1 MTALAKQDGRP
12 TNERGWNAE
21 ETLREASSQPGR
33 KFSKEAAGFQ
43 VRGAPPQVCGA
54 CRLYLRDPE
63 SEMGGCQVVEGS
75 IHWASTSALYIGAE
89 DEAEAVLKQDGN
101 FRPGS
106 TFTPPKPADRE
117 VAGRFDIDELWTWAE
132 DKIPVA
138 IEPKHNGIRAIA
150 EKSGTEVRLWF
161 EGSPDVNRLASLPQR
176 VIDSLNLIDSDF
188 VLDLDVGIVSRGARL
203 PRSELQR
210 LNDARVELGEGERI
224 VLTTFDL
231 PFAGEDFH
239 GRPFSERRDALEE
252 FFATHLSGKGDDLF
266 ELSPVRWVESRREF
280 EAAVR
285 WAVRQERSEGAMAKA
300 AGGLYDL
307 DGSTTSQ
314 AKLKR
319 VAELKVVVLD
329 VQRNRDGTFSYTA
342 GLAPS
347 EEPIWEN
354 VVELDGQQFIEL
366 GETVATNVRARP
378 GDVLTV
384 QVLELIPD
392 GDRLVWSGATVLD
405 RDQSLDEPFSSN
417 QSIQLAERARV
428 LQKDADQFLPATM
441 PTRAARVV
449 FVTTDP
455 SPLELARDEALVG
468 EAGRVFTE
476 AYLGSLG
483 IEKEDVAVIPA
494 IPIPVSTG
502 RPSTSEAV
510 QWRGW
515 VRKQLEIAGGGGVV
529 VVALG
534 RVARGACGELADFTL
549 PHPAAVLKR
558 GDLGEVARK
567 SKAIKRAI
575 LGLPAADARRAPSV
589 KKDEGESWERNWHE
603 MFPPSGEG
611 EFVLNRT
618 GQAIEKGE
626 MKFDGRAIHLLNL
639 GNMNGEDLQWLAI
652 AQSAPHIVK
661 SAETDSD
668 SKNIET
674 VKGTYQVGVWRE
686 SSIEFFL
693 KGSGGLTGRYL
704 FARSEEGTGDR
715 RPWTLR
721 KSEDHTPIAEKE
733 DIEKVLAELRNKR
746 QKWLVWGKPGQRPQK
761 INVRTGRVE
770 KNIRIPI
777 AKADQS
783 KGIIYGVV
791 LDPYQADLHGDWIPS
806 ADVEEAAHR
815 FMERGQKVN
824 LRHRDKL
831 DAVVMESTLVHYPS
845 EEDYRKAMAGED
857 HSIYEMPYGDQTVR
871 SGTWILGVKVKD
883 PKARKQAESGELD
896 AFSIEGLGIRRPAK
910 RSEVPR
916 VRIIPLKP
924 SA

>member
-12 TNERGWNAE
+12 TNDRGWDAE
-21 ETLREASSQPGR
+21 QTLREASSQPGR
-33 KFSKEAAGFQ
+33 KFSKEAADFRT
-43 VRGAPPQVCGA
+43 RGEPPRVCGT
-54 CRLYLRDPE
+54 CRFYLRDPD
-63 SEMGGCQVVEGS
+63 SEMGGCQVVEGA

-89 DEAEAVLKQDGN
+89 DEAEAVLKQDEN

-106 TFTPPKPADRE
+106 TFAPPKPADRE

-132 DKIPVA
+132 DKVPVA

-150 EKSGTEVRLWF
+150 EKAGSEVRLWF
-161 EGSPDVNRLASLPQR
+161 EGSPDVNRLASLPEK
-176 VIDSLNLIDSDF
+176 VIESLKLIEPDF

-210 LNDARVELGEGERI
+210 LNDDRVDLDEGERI

-266 ELSPVRWVESRREF
+266 ELSPARWVESRREF

-285 WAVRQERSEGAMAKA
+285 WAVSQERSEGAMAKA
-300 AGGLYDL
+300 AGGRYELE
-307 DGSTTSQ
+307 GSTSSQ

-319 VAELKVVVLD
+319 VAELQVIVLN
-329 VQRNRDGTFSYTA
+329 VQSNRDGTFSYTA

-347 EEPIWEN
+347 GDPTWEN
-354 VVELDGQQFIEL
+354 VIEIDGQQFVEV
-366 GETVATNVRARP
+366 GETLATKVLAQP

-384 QVLELIPD
+384 QVPDLIPD

-405 RDQSLDEPFSSN
+405 RDPKQAEPFSSN
-417 QSIQLAERARV
+417 QAIRIADRAQV

-441 PTRAARVV
+441 PKRAARIV

-468 EAGRVFTE
+468 EPGRVFIET
-476 AYLGSLG
+476 YLGALG
-483 IEKEDVAVIPA
+483 IEKADVAVIPA
-494 IPIPVSTG
+494 IPIPISSEVLLLDSG
-502 RPSTSEAV
+502 RPSISEAV

-515 VRKQLEIAGGGGVV
+515 VKKQLELAGGGV

-534 RVARGACGELADFTL
+534 RVARGACGDLAEFTL

-558 GDLGEVARK
+558 GDLGEITRK

-589 KKDEGESWERNWHE
+589 KQDGGATAADFWGSNWHE

-611 EFVLNRT
+611 DFVFHRK
-618 GQAIEKGE
+618 AI
-626 MKFDGRAIHLLNL
+626 LLDL
-639 GNMNGEDLQWLAI
+639 GSPLDDEAVRWLAI
-652 AQSAPHIVK
+652 AKSAPHVVDQ
-661 SAETDSD
+661 AGTDSI
-668 SKNIET
+668 SKNLAT
-674 VKGTYQVGVWRE
+674 SKGTYQVGVWGE
-686 SSIEFFL
+686 SSIELFL

-704 FARSEEGTGDR
+704 FARSDEGPGGR
-715 RPWTLR
+715 RPWQLR
-721 KSEDHTPIAEKE
+721 KAEDQTPIAEKE
-733 DIEKVLAELRNKR
+733 DLDSVLAELRHKR
-746 QKWLVWGKPGQRPQK
+746 QKWLVWGKPGERPQK

-791 LDPYQADLHGDWIPS
+791 LDPYQADLHGDWIPP

-824 LRHRDKL
+824 LRHSDKL
-831 DAVVMESTLVHYPS
+831 DAVVMESTLVQYPT
-845 EEDYRKAMAGED
+845 EDDYQKAMAGEA

-883 PKARKQAESGELD
+883 PKARAQAESGELD

-910 RSEVPR
+910 QSEVPR
-916 VRIIPLKP
+916 VRIITLKP
-924 SA
+924 AT